1 MSKNKD
7 ALDLHFGQL

>member
-7 ALDLHFGQL
+7 AQGDYRLK